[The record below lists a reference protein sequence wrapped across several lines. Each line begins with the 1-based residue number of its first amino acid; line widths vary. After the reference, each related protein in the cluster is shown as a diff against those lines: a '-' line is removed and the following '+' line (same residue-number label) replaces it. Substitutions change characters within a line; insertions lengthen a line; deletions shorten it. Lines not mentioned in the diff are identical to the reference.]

1 MYTVAGVTV
10 TGGVQ
15 IAGLRVYRTL
25 PNLPMDELARHFTE
39 IFFSD
44 DVGWKR
50 HRFRRLHDPEEDS
63 ENTSME
69 DDLELVGTR

>member
-1 MYTVAGVTV
+1 
-10 TGGVQ
+10 
-15 IAGLRVYRTL
+15 
-25 PNLPMDELARHFTE
+25 MDELARHFTE